1 MFYTLSVKKI
11 IKFFDRLEDRV
22 RFTLSRYPLVY
33 TFIGGVAIVLFWRGV
48 WNTADMFPWLTG
60 PVSLLISTVVL
71 LMIGLF
77 VSFFIGDR
85 QILSGL
91 RKEKKLIEKTKE
103 ELDTEEMTL
112 EEIHKEVEGL
122 VLKLEE
128 IAKKMSSR

>member
-1 MFYTLSVKKI
+1 MKIVRFFDKLEDKI
-11 IKFFDRLEDRV
+11 I
-22 RFTLSRYPLVY
+22 FTLSKHPFVY

-48 WNTADMFPWLTG
+48 WNTADMFSWLTG

-77 VSFFIGDR
+77 VSFFIGE
-85 QILSGL
+85 QEILRGL
-91 RKEKKLIEKTKE
+91 KKEKKLIEKTKE

>member
-1 MFYTLSVKKI
+1 MKI

-22 RFTLSRYPLVY
+22 RFTLSKHPLVY
-33 TFIGGVAIVLFWRGV
+33 TFIGGVAVVLFWRGV
-48 WNTADMFPWLTG
+48 WNTADMIPWLTG
-60 PVSLLISTVVL
+60 PVSLLISTGVL

-77 VSFFIGDR
+77 VSFFIGDQ

-103 ELDTEEMTL
+103 ELDA
-112 EEIHKEVEGL
+112 EEISLREMHKEIEAL

-128 IAKKMSSR
+128 ISKRMSPR

>member
-1 MFYTLSVKKI
+1 MKI

-22 RFTLSRYPLVY
+22 RFALSRHPLIY

-60 PVSLLISTVVL
+60 PISLLISTAVL

-77 VSFFIGDR
+77 VSFFIGDQ

-103 ELDTEEMTL
+103 ELDTEETTL
-112 EEIHKEVEGL
+112 EEIHKEIEAL

-128 IAKKMSSR
+128 ISKKMSSR